1 MKRTFGWLGLTTA
14 AVLICLE
21 GASVAADN
29 RPSRS
34 NDSVPTLELLAQR
47 RLPRRPLENEG
58 VIRVPIRDRVSGIP
72 VIAVTLNG
80 NRTFPILVDTG
91 ATFTTITPEMAR
103 AARFKQ
109 EDIVKIRVGSGD
121 VIDMPRGR
129 VSSLRVGKA
138 ELNNFTVVV
147 GSTPL
152 LGQNFFGD
160 YNVTIGEN
168 FVVFRP
174 RRR

>member
-1 MKRTFGWLGLTTA
+1 
-14 AVLICLE
+14 
-21 GASVAADN
+21 
-29 RPSRS
+29 
-34 NDSVPTLELLAQR
+34 
-47 RLPRRPLENEG
+47 
-58 VIRVPIRDRVSGIP
+58 
-72 VIAVTLNG
+72 
-80 NRTFPILVDTG
+80 
-91 ATFTTITPEMAR
+91 MAR

-109 EDIVKIRVGSGD
+109 EDIVKIKVGSGD

-138 ELNNFTVVV
+138 ELNDFTVVV